1 MTHRYLKMNF
11 RNALLAL
18 VLAMACNAALAQTP
32 AQIQARKDRVYVR
45 DLEGFWLN
53 EAYVKVLSGNR
64 SPHAS
69 AKRVAPLLIGLRREG
84 RSYPIVI
91 TDFNKAV
98 LNVVLDVE
106 PQEKAG
112 TYRLVLAPE
121 DRPVSSSEVTFLPF
135 EGAKNAQGKFDR
147 LRFSDPFLMKGKPSD
162 FMLLAGEVSPYI
174 NRLVIAGT
182 YKDEKGA
189 TWTFTEAGEAR
200 WPDRTFRYDLSMNDP
215 TANCDY
221 LQTEDL
227 KDGDQNLR
235 FGYAWKADK
244 LSIFPAR
251 VAGKRV
257 RCEARPIAVLTRQ

>member
-1 MTHRYLKMNF
+1 MTHRYLNLNIQ
-11 RNALLAL
+11 NALLAM
-18 VLAMACNAALAQTP
+18 VMAILCAPALAQSP
-32 AQIQARKDRVYVR
+32 EQIQARKDRVFVR

-53 EAYVKVLSGNR
+53 EAYVKALSANR
-64 SPHAS
+64 SPHAA
-69 AKRVAPLLIGLRREG
+69 AKRVAPVLIGLRREG

-98 LNVVLDVE
+98 LYAVLDVE
-106 PQEKAG
+106 PTAKPGAF
-112 TYRLVLAPE
+112 RLVLGAQ
-121 DRPVSSSEVTFLPF
+121 DRPVSSSGVTYLPF

-147 LRFSDPFLMKGKPSD
+147 LRFSEPFLMKGKPSD

-189 TWTFTEAGEAR
+189 TWSFTEAGEAR
-200 WPDRTFRYDLSMNDP
+200 WPDRNFIYDLSLNDP
-215 TANCDY
+215 TANCEY

-251 VAGKRV
+251 VVGKRV
-257 RCEARPIAVLTRQ
+257 RCDAKPIAVLTRQ

>member
-1 MTHRYLKMNF
+1 MTHRYLKLNIQ
-11 RNALLAL
+11 NILLATL
-18 VLAMACNAALAQTP
+18 LAVFCASALAQTP
-32 AQIQARKDRVYVR
+32 KQIQARKDRVFVR

-53 EAYVKVLSGNR
+53 EPYVKALSANR
-64 SPHAS
+64 SPHAA
-69 AKRVAPLLIGLRREG
+69 AKRVAPVLIGLRREG

-98 LNVVLDVE
+98 LNAVLDVE
-106 PQEKAG
+106 PTGRPGA
-112 TYRLVLAPE
+112 YRLVLGAE
-121 DRPVSSSEVTFLPF
+121 DRPLSSSEVTYLPF

-147 LRFSDPFLMKGKPSD
+147 LRFFEPFLMKSKPSD

-182 YKDEKGA
+182 YTDGKGA
-189 TWTFTEAGEAR
+189 TWTFTESGVAR
-200 WPDRTFRYDLSMNDP
+200 WPERSFNYDLSLNDP
-215 TANCDY
+215 TANCEY

-251 VAGKRV
+251 VVGKRV
-257 RCEARPIAVLTRQ
+257 RCDAKPIAVLTRQ

>member
-18 VLAMACNAALAQTP
+18 VLAMVCNAALAQTP

-84 RSYPIVI
+84 RTYPIVI

-106 PQEKAG
+106 PQDKPGA
-112 TYRLVLAPE
+112 YRLVLAPE

-147 LRFSDPFLMKGKPSD
+147 LQFSDPFLMNGKPSD

-215 TANCDY
+215 GANCDY